1 MGGNRKLNY
10 NRPPEHRTATNSE
23 QGLPHYVRP
32 TSTCRKVTKKE
43 IIRRLSVVA
52 SSCRDVEQQNQ
63 VTLAVN
69 RSLTKKVA
77 KSKEVSEG
85 LRMCLNQCRRQV
97 RSTKHD
103 LVKALQDNVATKN
116 DALSQEQEHQSLIAA
131 MEKDA
136 QATLEQVKR
145 GHSLSM
151 AKIISKSESKLAAT
165 EMKHKRAESITEM
178 KHKRV
183 VNNIEIEHKR
193 EVNIIT
199 KRDRVT
205 INAKENLHALELE
218 IKSNEINV
226 SPPFHIVAFLPSF
239 THTTFL
245 QELIKKHDTQ
255 KCRDKKLHRKQQVA
269 KDKKYARLLAA
280 KEVKHAKRQ
289 AANKALIAKGIEM
302 TRSIAQA
309 SFTRSVNA
317 NFDHA
322 TFIAAWA
329 KVLRNRPDLAA
340 HQHVGVALIIESKY
354 GSALPV
360 FKDPDQLKIADLAA
374 LVASTTDA
382 AKNGKVP
389 VAMLS
394 GATTTVFDL
403 TTYSMSSATPLLF
416 PNQVTSVTIGY
427 ESATTKIVSLT
438 IDLNFCDFYDGA
450 LLLDALVASL

>member
-1 MGGNRKLNY
+1 MSFKYPVVMPKMSMTMETGELINFHVAVGDQVKNGDVLFEVMTDKIDMEVEAPADGVIEALVAN
-10 NRPPEHRTATNSE
+10 P
-23 QGLPHYVRP
+23 GDV
-32 TSTCRKVTKKE
+32 VE
-43 IIRRLSVVA
+43 IGKPVLIMLTETEVMAFDFGTDNEPVAAVEVVA
-52 SSCRDVEQQNQ
+52 TPAPV
-63 VTLAVN
+63 
-69 RSLTKKVA
+69 VA
-77 KSKEVSEG
+77 TSVAPAAPVI
-85 LRMCLNQCRRQV
+85 LNE
-97 RSTKHD
+97 T
-103 LVKALQDNVATKN
+103 VKAVPKARVEAANRGIDLRTVRATGP
-116 DALSQEQEHQSLIAA
+116 DRTIT
-131 MEKDA
+131 MEDVNGA
-136 QATLEQVKR
+136 QLDPA
-145 GHSLSM
+145 
-151 AKIISKSESKLAAT
+151 I
-165 EMKHKRAESITEM
+165 
-178 KHKRV
+178 
-183 VNNIEIEHKR
+183 
-193 EVNIIT
+193 
-199 KRDRVT
+199 
-205 INAKENLHALELE
+205 
-218 IKSNEINV
+218 
-226 SPPFHIVAFLPSF
+226 
-239 THTTFL
+239 
-245 QELIKKHDTQ
+245 
-255 KCRDKKLHRKQQVA
+255 
-269 KDKKYARLLAA
+269 
-280 KEVKHAKRQ
+280 AKRQ

>member
-1 MGGNRKLNY
+1 MSFKYPVVMPKMSMTMETGELINFHVAVGDQVKSGDVLFEVMTDKIDMEVEAPADGVIEALVAN
-10 NRPPEHRTATNSE
+10 P
-23 QGLPHYVRP
+23 GDV
-32 TSTCRKVTKKE
+32 VE
-43 IIRRLSVVA
+43 IGKPVLIMLTETEVMAFDFGTDNEPVAAVEVVA
-52 SSCRDVEQQNQ
+52 APAPVAAPI
-63 VTLAVN
+63 VPAVPII
-69 RSLTKKVA
+69 
-77 KSKEVSEG
+77 
-85 LRMCLNQCRRQV
+85 LNE
-97 RSTKHD
+97 S
-103 LVKALQDNVATKN
+103 VKAVPKARVEAANRGIDLRTVRATGP
-116 DALSQEQEHQSLIAA
+116 DRTIT
-131 MEKDA
+131 MEDVNGA
-136 QATLEQVKR
+136 QLDPA
-145 GHSLSM
+145 
-151 AKIISKSESKLAAT
+151 I
-165 EMKHKRAESITEM
+165 
-178 KHKRV
+178 
-183 VNNIEIEHKR
+183 
-193 EVNIIT
+193 
-199 KRDRVT
+199 
-205 INAKENLHALELE
+205 
-218 IKSNEINV
+218 
-226 SPPFHIVAFLPSF
+226 
-239 THTTFL
+239 
-245 QELIKKHDTQ
+245 
-255 KCRDKKLHRKQQVA
+255 
-269 KDKKYARLLAA
+269 
-280 KEVKHAKRQ
+280 AKRQ

-302 TRSIAQA
+302 TRGIAQA

-360 FKDPDQLKIADLAA
+360 FRDPDQLKLADLTA
-374 LVASTTDA
+374 LVASTTQA

>member
-1 MGGNRKLNY
+1 MSFKYPVVMPKMSMTMETGELINFHVAVGDQVKSGDVLFEVMTDKIDMEVEAPADGVIEALVAN
-10 NRPPEHRTATNSE
+10 T
-23 QGLPHYVRP
+23 GDV
-32 TSTCRKVTKKE
+32 VE
-43 IIRRLSVVA
+43 IGKPVLIMLTETEVMAFDFGTDNEPVAAVEVVA
-52 SSCRDVEQQNQ
+52 
-63 VTLAVN
+63 APAP
-69 RSLTKKVA
+69 VA
-77 KSKEVSEG
+77 APIVPAAPII
-85 LRMCLNQCRRQV
+85 LNE
-97 RSTKHD
+97 S
-103 LVKALQDNVATKN
+103 VKAVPKARVEAANRGIDLRTVRATGP
-116 DALSQEQEHQSLIAA
+116 DRTIT
-131 MEKDA
+131 MEDVNGA
-136 QATLEQVKR
+136 QLDPA
-145 GHSLSM
+145 
-151 AKIISKSESKLAAT
+151 I
-165 EMKHKRAESITEM
+165 
-178 KHKRV
+178 
-183 VNNIEIEHKR
+183 
-193 EVNIIT
+193 
-199 KRDRVT
+199 
-205 INAKENLHALELE
+205 
-218 IKSNEINV
+218 
-226 SPPFHIVAFLPSF
+226 
-239 THTTFL
+239 
-245 QELIKKHDTQ
+245 
-255 KCRDKKLHRKQQVA
+255 
-269 KDKKYARLLAA
+269 
-280 KEVKHAKRQ
+280 AKRQ

-302 TRSIAQA
+302 TRGIAQA

-360 FKDPDQLKIADLAA
+360 FRDPDQLKLADLTA
-374 LVASTTDA
+374 LVASTTQA

>member
-1 MGGNRKLNY
+1 MSFKYPVVMPKMSMTMETGELINFHVAVGDQVKSGDVLFEVMTDKIDMEVEAPADGVIEALIAN
-10 NRPPEHRTATNSE
+10 P
-23 QGLPHYVRP
+23 GDV
-32 TSTCRKVTKKE
+32 VE
-43 IIRRLSVVA
+43 IGKPVLIMLTETEVMAFDFGTDDEPVASVEVVA
-52 SSCRDVEQQNQ
+52 
-63 VTLAVN
+63 APAP
-69 RSLTKKVA
+69 VA
-77 KSKEVSEG
+77 APIVPTAPII
-85 LRMCLNQCRRQV
+85 LNE
-97 RSTKHD
+97 S
-103 LVKALQDNVATKN
+103 VKAVPKARVEAANRGIDLRTVRATGP
-116 DALSQEQEHQSLIAA
+116 DRTIT
-131 MEKDA
+131 MEDVNGA
-136 QATLEQVKR
+136 QLDPA
-145 GHSLSM
+145 
-151 AKIISKSESKLAAT
+151 I
-165 EMKHKRAESITEM
+165 
-178 KHKRV
+178 
-183 VNNIEIEHKR
+183 
-193 EVNIIT
+193 
-199 KRDRVT
+199 
-205 INAKENLHALELE
+205 
-218 IKSNEINV
+218 
-226 SPPFHIVAFLPSF
+226 
-239 THTTFL
+239 
-245 QELIKKHDTQ
+245 
-255 KCRDKKLHRKQQVA
+255 
-269 KDKKYARLLAA
+269 
-280 KEVKHAKRQ
+280 AKRQ

-360 FKDPDQLKIADLAA
+360 FRDPDQLNIADLAA

>member
-1 MGGNRKLNY
+1 MSFKYPVVMPKMSMTMETGELINFHVAVGDHVKSGDVLFEVMTDKIDMEVEAPADGVIEALVAN
-10 NRPPEHRTATNSE
+10 P
-23 QGLPHYVRP
+23 GDV
-32 TSTCRKVTKKE
+32 VE
-43 IIRRLSVVA
+43 IGKPVLIMLTETEVMAFDFGTDGEPVAAVEVVA
-52 SSCRDVEQQNQ
+52 
-63 VTLAVN
+63 APAPI
-69 RSLTKKVA
+69 VA
-77 KSKEVSEG
+77 AAPVVAAPII
-85 LRMCLNQCRRQV
+85 LNE
-97 RSTKHD
+97 T
-103 LVKALQDNVATKN
+103 VKAVPKARVEAANRGIDLRTVRATGP
-116 DALSQEQEHQSLIAA
+116 DRTIS
-131 MEKDA
+131 MEDVNGA
-136 QATLEQVKR
+136 QLDPA
-145 GHSLSM
+145 
-151 AKIISKSESKLAAT
+151 I
-165 EMKHKRAESITEM
+165 
-178 KHKRV
+178 
-183 VNNIEIEHKR
+183 
-193 EVNIIT
+193 
-199 KRDRVT
+199 
-205 INAKENLHALELE
+205 
-218 IKSNEINV
+218 
-226 SPPFHIVAFLPSF
+226 
-239 THTTFL
+239 
-245 QELIKKHDTQ
+245 
-255 KCRDKKLHRKQQVA
+255 
-269 KDKKYARLLAA
+269 
-280 KEVKHAKRQ
+280 AKRQ

-340 HQHVGVALIIESKY
+340 HEHVGVALIIESKY

-360 FKDPDQLKIADLAA
+360 FRDPDQVKIADLTA

>member
-1 MGGNRKLNY
+1 MSFKYPVVMPKMSMTMETGELINFHVAVGDHVKSGDVLFEVMTDKIDMEVEAPADGVIEALVAN
-10 NRPPEHRTATNSE
+10 P
-23 QGLPHYVRP
+23 GDV
-32 TSTCRKVTKKE
+32 VE
-43 IIRRLSVVA
+43 IGKPVLIMLTEIEVMAFDFGTDGEPVAAVEVVA
-52 SSCRDVEQQNQ
+52 APAPV
-63 VTLAVN
+63 
-69 RSLTKKVA
+69 VA
-77 KSKEVSEG
+77 AAPVVVAPII
-85 LRMCLNQCRRQV
+85 LNE
-97 RSTKHD
+97 T
-103 LVKALQDNVATKN
+103 VKAVPKARVEAANRGIDLRTVRATGP
-116 DALSQEQEHQSLIAA
+116 DRTIS
-131 MEKDA
+131 MEDVNGA
-136 QATLEQVKR
+136 QLDPA
-145 GHSLSM
+145 
-151 AKIISKSESKLAAT
+151 I
-165 EMKHKRAESITEM
+165 
-178 KHKRV
+178 
-183 VNNIEIEHKR
+183 
-193 EVNIIT
+193 
-199 KRDRVT
+199 
-205 INAKENLHALELE
+205 
-218 IKSNEINV
+218 
-226 SPPFHIVAFLPSF
+226 
-239 THTTFL
+239 
-245 QELIKKHDTQ
+245 
-255 KCRDKKLHRKQQVA
+255 
-269 KDKKYARLLAA
+269 
-280 KEVKHAKRQ
+280 AKRQ

-340 HQHVGVALIIESKY
+340 HEHVGVALIIESKY

-360 FKDPDQLKIADLAA
+360 FRDPDQVKIADLAA